1 MFIKAATSLCERFTK
16 FVTKYELM
24 TSDTL
29 IVPIKDDDV
38 DMEAQGVA
46 EKIAPMPIE
55 SEA

>member
-1 MFIKAATSLCERFTK
+1 
-16 FVTKYELM
+16 VTKYELM

-38 DMEAQGVA
+38 DMEAQRVA

>member
-1 MFIKAATSLCERFTK
+1 
-16 FVTKYELM
+16 VTKYELM

-38 DMEAQGVA
+38 DMEAQGLA